1 MPDGD
6 AIPLQCHPL
15 VPWPNGEVLPTAMT
29 GVRSQEWRGTMPRC
43 RLVGQRDM
51 MNRDTVD

>member
-6 AIPLQCHPL
+6 ATPLQCHPL
-15 VPWPNGEVLPTAMT
+15 VPWPNGEVLPTAVT
-29 GVRSQEWRGTMPRC
+29 GVRSQEWRGTMPLC

-51 MNRDTVD
+51 MNRDTID